1 MSVMKKSTIVFFTLV
16 MACAMSCFAQSD
28 ILVWKNGLTTRVL
41 RVDSVSFVA
50 PPVETK
56 HDYVD
61 LGLPSGLKWATCN
74 IGANQPFGYGDLFAW
89 GETVSKDEFNW
100 KSYEFVKDG
109 FSAASYITKYTVD
122 DGYESGIWYSE
133 GNFVGDSL
141 YILLPEDDVAS
152 VIWGDGWRMPTKD
165 ELLELRD
172 NCTWKWTKS
181 YNGTGVAGRIGTS
194 INNGNTIFLPAA
206 GYSSVNYA
214 RTEYFNEEG
223 CYWSSEL
230 RTGNSKL
237 AWYLLFSEGRIYDYS
252 DDRFRGFSVRAVV
265 AE

>member
-1 MSVMKKSTIVFFTLV
+1 MKKSIIVFFTLV
-16 MACAMSCFAQSD
+16 VACAMSCFAQSD
-28 ILVWKNGLTTRVL
+28 ILVWKNGSTTRML

-152 VIWGDGWRMPTKD
+152 VIWGDGWRMPTKA
-165 ELLELRD
+165 ELLELID

-181 YNGTGVAGRIGTS
+181 YNGTGVAGRIGIS
-194 INNGNTIFLPAA
+194 KNNGNTIFLPAA
-206 GYSSVNYA
+206 GYSSVKYA

-252 DDRFRGFSVRAVV
+252 NDRFRGFSVRAVV